1 MASNSFGS
9 GGAAAMTSAPVS
21 ASVAAAAA
29 AAAAVNA
36 DLWRECVAWLVR
48 CKVIPA
54 DHKAA
59 LPDAEIRILAMTLRD
74 GVLLCNLVI
83 HLDPSSMDAREF
95 NRKPQM
101 AQVSESREA
110 EGGRKLIKVFVSVSG
125 YSFCAARTS
134 SCSWMCVTIIST
146 YGMRIYSSQQC
157 STICPTSIGCSSHS
171 RSSRSAE
178 RCSKCIRN
186 CCKLTSRLPPPP
198 PACLEGPLANRYF
211 ALLFA
216 LQRF

>member
-9 GGAAAMTSAPVS
+9 GGAAAAVMTSAPVS
-21 ASVAAAAA
+21 VSAAAAA

-101 AQVSESREA
+101 AQVSESEDS
-110 EGGRKLIKVFVSVSG
+110 ELGRKLIEVF
-125 YSFCAARTS
+125 YFCF
-134 SCSWMCVTIIST
+134 WL
-146 YGMRIYSSQQC
+146 QFL
-157 STICPTSIGCSSHS
+157 
-171 RSSRSAE
+171 
-178 RCSKCIRN
+178 
-186 CCKLTSRLPPPP
+186 CCKNIKLFLDVCHNHFNIRDADLFEPTMLYDLSNFHRVLITLSKLSQCRKVQQMHP
-198 PACLEGPLANRYF
+198 E
-211 ALLFA
+211 LL
-216 LQRF
+216 

>member
-1 MASNSFGS
+1 
-9 GGAAAMTSAPVS
+9 MTSVS
-21 ASVAAAAA
+21 AAAAAA

-83 HLDPSSMDAREF
+83 HLDPTSMDAREF

-101 AQVSESREA
+101 AQVRHGA
-110 EGGRKLIKVFVSVSG
+110 IKIDICVYICIS
-125 YSFCAARTS
+125 A
-134 SCSWMCVTIIST
+134 MCI
-146 YGMRIYSSQQC
+146 
-157 STICPTSIGCSSHS
+157 
-171 RSSRSAE
+171 
-178 RCSKCIRN
+178 
-186 CCKLTSRLPPPP
+186 
-198 PACLEGPLANRYF
+198 
-211 ALLFA
+211 
-216 LQRF
+216 